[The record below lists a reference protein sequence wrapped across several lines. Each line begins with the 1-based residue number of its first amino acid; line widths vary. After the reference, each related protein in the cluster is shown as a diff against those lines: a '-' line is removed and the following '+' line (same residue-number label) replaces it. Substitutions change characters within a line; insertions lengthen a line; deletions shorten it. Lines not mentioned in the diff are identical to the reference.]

1 MAKTTERSVLAID
14 IGNTNIVLG
23 VHRGDDL
30 IAYWRM
36 STSPHRMPDEL
47 AALINS
53 FFAYRGLSFD
63 DIDDGIISSVV
74 PPLLPVF
81 EEFCQQYMNF
91 KPLVVEPGTK
101 TGMRILYDNPQEVG
115 ADRIVNA
122 VAAKALYGTP
132 LIVIDFGT
140 ATTFDAISKEGDYL
154 GGAIA
159 PGIAVAGEALVQ
171 RTAKLPRIEFVVPPR
186 VIGRNTI
193 SSMQSGIMYGYVSLV
208 EGMVVRLEKELG
220 GNAHVIATG
229 GLAEHIAYHTEVIE
243 AVNRNLTL
251 EGLKLLYK
259 LNRS

>member
-1 MAKTTERSVLAID
+1 MTDSNVLAID

-23 VHRGDDL
+23 VYRGEDL
-30 IAYWRM
+30 MAYWRM

-47 AALINS
+47 AVLITS
-53 FFAYRGLSFD
+53 FFTYRGLSFHE
-63 DIDDGIISSVV
+63 IDDGIISCVV

-81 EEFCQQYMNF
+81 EEFCERYMGV
-91 KPLVVEPGTK
+91 KPLIVEPGTK

-140 ATTFDAISKEGDYL
+140 ATTFDVISKEGDYL

-159 PGIAVAGEALVQ
+159 PGVTVAGDALVQ
-171 RTAKLPRIEFVVPPR
+171 RTAKLPRVELVVPPHA
-186 VIGRNTI
+186 IGRNTV
-193 SSMQSGIMYGYVSLV
+193 SSMQSGIMYGYIGLV
-208 EGMVVRLEKELG
+208 EGMVVRIKKELG
-220 GNAHVIATG
+220 DGSRVVATG
-229 GLAEHIAYHTEVIE
+229 GLADHIARYTSAIE
-243 AVNRNLTL
+243 AVDHNLTL
-251 EGLKLLYK
+251 KGLKLLYE